1 MKERKRVKMKESIE
15 RDLGAE
21 ALTGEISPI
30 LIVDDDRAVR
40 TILSTLLSTMGFQ
53 VTQATNGHEALDL
66 FSKERFGVVLT
77 DFQMP
82 GMDGFALASSIKISS
97 PKTPVI
103 MITGSDQSVV
113 QEKMRTGCVDSV
125 LFKPF
130 KLQDIHQRIMGALT
144 SEFAFSQPEQDL
156 AQAQKGE

>member
-1 MKERKRVKMKESIE
+1 MKESIE

-21 ALTGEISPI
+21 ALTGASSPI
-30 LIVDDDRAVR
+30 LIVDDDQGVR
-40 TILSTLLSTMGFQ
+40 TVLSSLLSMIGFQ

-82 GMDGFALASSIKISS
+82 GMDGFTLASNIKISS

-103 MITGSDQSVV
+103 MITGSDQSIV

-130 KLQDIHQRIMGALT
+130 KLEDIHQSIMGALT
-144 SEFAFSQPEQDL
+144 GGFAFSLPEQDFGE
-156 AQAQKGE
+156 AQRGE